1 MRRTVAV
8 LAIFLLTGLAASL
21 MSKGAGAD
29 ARLKGAFRRPEK
41 NGWTFVHLEGTPAEI
56 GFQHG

>member
-29 ARLKGAFRRPEK
+29 ARLKGAFRQP
-41 NGWTFVHLEGTPAEI
+41 
-56 GFQHG
+56 